1 MPKFDIPGRVDD
13 TLVVTVSREYREHD
27 FKGWPYETE
36 DPAEIEILTSYGA
49 YVVKE
54 APPKPKPLPE
64 AEAKPFPHAS
74 KEVVDSVN
82 RIE

>member
-27 FKGWPYETE
+27 FKGWPYATD
-36 DPAEIEILTSYGA
+36 DPAEIEMLLSYGA
-49 YVVKE
+49 YEVKE
-54 APPKPKPLPE
+54 APKPKPLVE
-64 AEAKPFPHAS
+64 DKASSIPHAS
-74 KEVVDSVN
+74 KEVVNSVN